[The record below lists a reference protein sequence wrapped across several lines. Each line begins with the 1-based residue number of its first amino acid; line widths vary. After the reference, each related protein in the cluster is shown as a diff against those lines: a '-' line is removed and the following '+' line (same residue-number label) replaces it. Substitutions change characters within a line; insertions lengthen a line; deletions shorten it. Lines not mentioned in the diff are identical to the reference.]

1 MKYLITLFLTASSFM
16 FSEEVLYAEGDTF
29 EAKKYEAVA
38 LYFYKADAIRLN
50 TARDFSFSLNDFL
63 NYAAIDTRDI
73 YKIRKGDTFKITK
86 SFRNGDVFQVYLEST
101 RSKREK
107 YFVLSEDL
115 KNYFLT
121 IVTENS

>member
-1 MKYLITLFLTASSFM
+1 MKYLITLFLTASSLM
-16 FSEEVLYAEGDTF
+16 FSEEVLYAEGDIF

-115 KNYFLT
+115 KNSFLT
-121 IVTENS
+121 RVTENS

>member
-16 FSEEVLYAEGDTF
+16 FSEEVLYAEGDTL
-29 EAKKYEAVA
+29 EAKKYEAVV

-63 NYAAIDTRDI
+63 NYATIDTRDI

-115 KNYFLT
+115 KNSFLT
-121 IVTENS
+121 RVTENS

>member
-63 NYAAIDTRDI
+63 NYATIDTRDI

-101 RSKREK
+101 DRKS
-107 YFVLSEDL
+107 V
-115 KNYFLT
+115 
-121 IVTENS
+121 V

>member
-1 MKYLITLFLTASSFM
+1 MKYLITLFLTASSLM
-16 FSEEVLYAEGDTF
+16 FSEEVLYAEGDIF

-63 NYAAIDTRDI
+63 NYATIDTRDI

-86 SFRNGDVFQVYLEST
+86 SFRNGDVFQVFLEST

-115 KNYFLT
+115 KNSFLT
-121 IVTENS
+121 RVTENS

>member
-16 FSEEVLYAEGDTF
+16 FSEEVLYEEGDTF

-63 NYAAIDTRDI
+63 NYATIDTRDI

-115 KNYFLT
+115 DNRFLT
-121 IVTENS
+121 RINEES

>member
-1 MKYLITLFLTASSFM
+1 MKYLITLFLTASSLM
-16 FSEEVLYAEGDTF
+16 FSEEVLYAEGDIF

-63 NYAAIDTRDI
+63 NYATIDTRDI

-115 KNYFLT
+115 KNSFLT
-121 IVTENS
+121 RVTENS

>member
-63 NYAAIDTRDI
+63 NYATIDTRDI

-101 RSKREK
+101 RSNKQHMIS
-107 YFVLSEDL
+107 FNHTVFSA
-115 KNYFLT
+115 
-121 IVTENS
+121 NSRTFN

>member
-1 MKYLITLFLTASSFM
+1 MKYLITLFLIASSFM
-16 FSEEVLYAEGDTF
+16 FSEEVLYEEGDTF

-107 YFVLSEDL
+107 YFVL
-115 KNYFLT
+115 
-121 IVTENS
+121 